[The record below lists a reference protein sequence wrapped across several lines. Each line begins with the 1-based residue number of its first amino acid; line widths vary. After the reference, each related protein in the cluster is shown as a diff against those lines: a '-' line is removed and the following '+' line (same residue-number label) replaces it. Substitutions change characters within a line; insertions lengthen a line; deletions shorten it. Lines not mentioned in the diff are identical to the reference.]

1 MKNFF
6 NFFKKSKEKNL
17 NPSAAENTK
26 DVTSIEVIEKY
37 KTEMKKIKIE
47 NQPFRLSGLLHI
59 LTNRVSKL
67 LEDNRHTIYYDVENE
82 VGRYIIGDNDYIEQ
96 VLEILLKDA
105 LSLNSDFEVILK
117 ISKYKNKFL
126 VFEVI
131 NEKGYIKKDL
141 YYKYIS
147 AERIMTSQSKNLN
160 SFIKAK
166 KIVEAMRGIT
176 ELKSGRM
183 SGTHYTFKIPYFE
196 DKDNRSNQEELK
208 KFLTGKKALFIGK
221 DKYDTK
227 RAQYIFKTFGID
239 IENMKLD
246 DFEKRRPNLSHYDMV
261 ILRSSDLT
269 YKHASVFKSI
279 DQDRKS
285 DLKIIIVHE
294 LFENEE
300 KMALSKSIAHAELYN
315 PTVIGDVEEI
325 LHQMFILKS
334 KAVKGINNME
344 TFNVNAFTIKD
355 RGTAEEGNLGQY
367 QGAHIAIVEDSKVD
381 EKIIKNILTIHGVT
395 LFCMHNGAEMIDLLE
410 KEEIDII
417 FTDVNMPVMDGLLM
431 TKKIRTLEKW
441 KNIPIISI
449 SSMAFPHEIK
459 EMQVAG
465 MNAAIPK
472 PIQAKE
478 VYAALGKFLVMTDEI
493 RNRKVNEKKIH
504 FSFNKDILDIDRGLK
519 EAKSD
524 LLYSENLLDTM
535 EMLRST
541 RDPFEKMIYN
551 QESKALVKYAQ
562 ETLILYEKI
571 YAPEMIKMFN
581 DLIDFLSQHKKTYLI
596 DYVYMYQKNWKK
608 LDKEVEQYMDN
619 IHNRT

>member
-1 MKNFF
+1 MKRFF
-6 NFFKKSKEKNL
+6 NFFKKNKEKNL
-17 NPSAAENTK
+17 DPSTVDNTK
-26 DVTSIEVIEKY
+26 DMTSIEVIEKY
-37 KTEMKKIKIE
+37 KAEMKNIKIE

-67 LEDNRHTIYYDVENE
+67 LQDNRHTIYYDVENE

-96 VLEILLKDA
+96 VLEILVKDA
-105 LSLNSDFEVILK
+105 LSLNSDFEVMLK

-131 NEKGYIKKDL
+131 NEKGFIKKAL
-141 YYKYIS
+141 YHKYVN

-166 KIVEAMRGIT
+166 KIVEAMRGTT

-208 KFLTGKKALFIGK
+208 KFLAGKKALFIGK
-221 DKYDTK
+221 DKYNTK
-227 RAQYIFKTFGID
+227 RAQYIFKTYGIN

-246 DFEKRRPNLSHYDMV
+246 DFEKKRPKLHDYDMV

-269 YKHASVFKSI
+269 YKHASAFKNI
-279 DQDRKS
+279 NQDKNS
-285 DLKIIIVHE
+285 NFKIIIVHE

-325 LHQMFILKS
+325 LHQIFILKS
-334 KAVKGINNME
+334 KAVKGISNME
-344 TFNVNAFTIKD
+344 TFNVNAFTIK
-355 RGTAEEGNLGQY
+355 GGNPSGKGDLEQY
-367 QGAHIAIVEDSKVD
+367 KGAHIAIVEDSKVD
-381 EKIIKNILTIHGVT
+381 EKIIRNILTIGGVT
-395 LFCMHNGAEMIDLLE
+395 IFCMHNGAEMLDLLE
-410 KEEIDII
+410 EKEIDII

-431 TKKIRTLEKW
+431 TKKIRAVKKW

-478 VYAALGKFLVMTDEI
+478 VYAALGKFLIMTDKI
-493 RNRKVNEKKIH
+493 RNRKVNENKTH
-504 FSFNKDILDIDRGLK
+504 FSFNKEVLDIDRGLK

-524 LLYSENLLDTM
+524 LLYRENLLDTM

-541 RDPFEKMIYN
+541 KDPFEKMIYN
-551 QESKALVKYAQ
+551 QESHALTKYAQ
-562 ETLILYEKI
+562 ETLRLYEKI
-571 YAPEMIKMFN
+571 HAPEMIKMFN
-581 DLIDFLSQHKKTYLI
+581 DLIDFLSQNKKTYLI
-596 DYVYMYQKNWKK
+596 DYVYMYQKNCKK
-608 LDKEVEQYMDN
+608 LEKEVAQYIDN
-619 IHNRT
+619 IQNRT